1 MRFAQ
6 LQSFRPTHFQLRT
19 WGKFLL
25 NLCLLTLLA
34 SLTSLFISSTS
45 PAWAGINDDKY
56 EGNIFLIFAGNGAIV
71 PPRLS
76 LLQSFQREIPTL
88 LVFYLDD
95 SSDCKQF
102 SFVITRLQDSYG
114 RAVSFIP
121 ISVDSLPVK
130 SNYTPEEP
138 GYYYEGVVPQTILLD
153 RKGEVVFN
161 GRGQVKFEEID
172 DALREVFDLLPRSQS
187 LELKR
192 RPLNEFNSPSDQS
205 PSST

>member
-6 LQSFRPTHFQLRT
+6 LRLFRSIHSQLLT
-19 WGKFLL
+19 WRKFLL

-34 SLTSLFISSTS
+34 SLTSLFVLSTS
-45 PAWAGINDDKY
+45 PAWAGLNDDKY
-56 EGNIFLIFAGNGAIV
+56 EGNIFLIFAGNGGIV

-76 LLQSFQREIPTL
+76 LVQSFQRQLPTL

-102 SFVITRLQDSYG
+102 SFVITRLQDTYG

-130 SNYTPEEP
+130 STYTPEEP
-138 GYYYEGVVPQTILLD
+138 GYYYEGVVPQTVLFD
-153 RKGEVVFN
+153 RKGKVVFN
-161 GRGQVKFEEID
+161 GRGQVKLEEID

-187 LELKR
+187 VELKR
-192 RPLNEFNSPSDQS
+192 RSFNEFNSELVE
-205 PSST
+205 PSS

>member
-6 LQSFRPTHFQLRT
+6 LRLFRPTHFQLRA

-34 SLTSLFISSTS
+34 SLASLFVLSTS
-45 PAWAGINDDKY
+45 PAWAGINEDKY
-56 EGNIFLIFAGNGAIV
+56 EGNIFLIFAGNGSIV

-76 LLQSFQREIPTL
+76 LVQSFQREIPTL

-130 SNYTPEEP
+130 STYTPEEP

-153 RKGEVVFN
+153 RAGEVVFN

-192 RPLNEFNSPSDQS
+192 RSLNEFNSPSGQS

>member
-6 LQSFRPTHFQLRT
+6 LQLFRPTHFQLRA

-25 NLCLLTLLA
+25 NLCLLALLA
-34 SLTSLFISSTS
+34 SLASLYVLNTS
-45 PAWAGINDDKY
+45 PAWAGINEDKY
-56 EGNIFLIFAGNGAIV
+56 EGNIFLIFAGNGSIV

-76 LLQSFQREIPTL
+76 LVQSFQREIPTL

-102 SFVITRLQDSYG
+102 SFVITRIQDNYG

-121 ISVDSLPVK
+121 VSVDSLPVQ
-130 SNYTPEEP
+130 STYTPEEP
-138 GYYYEGVVPQTILLD
+138 GYYYEGVVPQTVLLD
-153 RKGEVVFN
+153 QKGKVVFN
-161 GRGQVKFEEID
+161 GKGQVKYEEID

-187 LELKR
+187 VELKR
-192 RPLNEFNSPSDQS
+192 RSFNEFNSELVE
-205 PSST
+205 SSS